1 MQDYISKNE
10 DKQITKFNIGDY
22 IKAEDPKT

>member
-10 DKQITKFNIGDY
+10 DEQITKFNIGDY
-22 IKAEDPKT
+22 ITAEDSKT